1 MTTLEVL
8 TNDQRAQVHERTLH
22 VLEHAGMR
30 VDSDEGRRILRDAGA
45 RVDEATR
52 IVRFP
57 PELVEHA
64 LAAAPRSFALGGR
77 RPGWGLPMNVGES
90 SLCLDGG
97 PTLVL
102 DRQTGERR
110 RSTHDDW
117 LEATRLCD
125 ALEEIGM
132 RWSPVEGKVL
142 GDTPADWVSA
152 MTETLRNFSR
162 HVNDSFED
170 AALAPWTLEV
180 LEIVFGG
187 RREIR
192 RLHPYSFLICPVSPL
207 VLESWEVDAW
217 LALRG
222 YDIPVAVMPMPIM
235 GATAPGSL
243 LATVLVGNCETLGT
257 LCLVEAAEPGVP
269 FIHAPTLATMDPR
282 SGRVAGN
289 APHAALNAAGVEM
302 ARFYGLPAMGS
313 GPGCDA
319 YAPGIQA
326 AYEKAIGTAFG
337 CLAWPDILVG
347 PGSLAEA
354 TVFSFEQTLIDV
366 EVWRLCRKTHEGVAV
381 QEDRWLSDVLERVG
395 PGGQFLGEASTRR
408 NVRGGEWLLP
418 QLGVHDSYNAW
429 TAAGAP
435 DIMAEAHAQVEDI
448 LARHEPPALGE
459 DVERALEELRTRAKD
474 AST

>member
-22 VLEHAGMR
+22 ILEHTGMR
-30 VDSDEGRRILRDAGA
+30 VDSDEGRRILKEAGA
-45 RVDEATR
+45 LVDEATR

-64 LAAAPRSFALGGR
+64 LAAAPRRFALGGR
-77 RPGWGLPMNVGES
+77 RSGWRLPMNAGAS
-90 SLCLDGG
+90 SLCLDGA
-97 PTLVL
+97 TLVL

-132 RWSPVEGKVL
+132 WWSPVEGKVL
-142 GDTPADWVSA
+142 GDRPADWVRS

-162 HVNDSFED
+162 HVQDSFED

-187 RREIR
+187 RDAVR

-235 GATAPGSL
+235 GATAPASL

-326 AYEKAIGTAFG
+326 AYEKTIGTAFG

-366 EVWRLCRKTHEGVAV
+366 EVWRLFRKTHEGVAV

-418 QLGVHDSYNAW
+418 QLGVHDSYDAW
-429 TAAGAP
+429 SAAGAP

-459 DVERALEELRTRAKD
+459 DVERALEELRARAMD

>member
-1 MTTLEVL
+1 MTTIEVL
-8 TNDQRAQVHERTLH
+8 TAEQRAQVHERTLH
-22 VLEHAGMR
+22 VLEHTGMR
-30 VDSDEGRRILRDAGA
+30 VDSDEGRRILKEAGA
-45 RVDEATR
+45 LVDESTR
-52 IVRFP
+52 IVRLP
-57 PELVEHA
+57 CALVERS
-64 LAAAPRSFALGGR
+64 LATAPRDFALGGR
-77 RPGWGLPMNVGES
+77 RPGWRLPMNAGES

-97 PTLVL
+97 TLVL

-132 RWSPVEGKVL
+132 YWSPVEGGQT
-142 GDTPADWVSA
+142 GDTVGDWVDYVA
-152 MTETLRNFSR
+152 DKFRNFSR

-207 VLESWEVDAW
+207 VLESWQVDAW

-243 LATVLVGNCETLGT
+243 LATTLLGNCETLGT

-282 SGRVAGN
+282 EGDRDGLRLSRLARHPGRPRHAGRGHRLQLR
-289 APHAALNAAGVEM
+289 ADPHRRRDLAAVPQD
-302 ARFYGLPAMGS
+302 ARGRLRGR
-313 GPGCDA
+313 
-319 YAPGIQA
+319 
-326 AYEKAIGTAFG
+326 
-337 CLAWPDILVG
+337 
-347 PGSLAEA
+347 GSLAQRCA
-354 TVFSFEQTLIDV
+354 
-366 EVWRLCRKTHEGVAV
+366 RARRPRRAV
-381 QEDRWLSDVLERVG
+381 
-395 PGGQFLGEASTRR
+395 PRR
-408 NVRGGEWLLP
+408 SV
-418 QLGVHDSYNAW
+418 D
-429 TAAGAP
+429 AA
-435 DIMAEAHAQVEDI
+435 QR
-448 LARHEPPALGE
+448 AR
-459 DVERALEELRTRAKD
+459 R
-474 AST
+474 

>member
-8 TNDQRAQVHERTLH
+8 TDDQRAQVHERTLH
-22 VLEHAGMR
+22 VLEHTGMR
-30 VDSDEGRRILRDAGA
+30 VDSDEGRRILSDAGA

-64 LAAAPRSFALGGR
+64 LAAAPRKFSLGGR
-77 RPGWGLPMNVGES
+77 RSGWRLPMNAGES

-97 PTLVL
+97 PTMVL

-110 RSTHDDW
+110 PSTHDDW

-125 ALEEIGM
+125 AIEEIGM
-132 RWSPVEGKVL
+132 WWSPVVGKVL
-142 GDTPADWVSA
+142 ADTPADWVGSMA
-152 MTETLRNFSR
+152 ETFRTFSR
-162 HVNDSFED
+162 HVQDSFED

-187 RREIR
+187 RDAVR

-243 LATVLVGNCETLGT
+243 LATVLLGNCETLGT

-282 SGRVAGN
+282 NGRLAGS
-289 APHAALNAAGVEM
+289 AGHAALNAAAVEM
-302 ARFYGLPAMGS
+302 ARFYDLPALGS

-319 YAPGIQA
+319 FTPGIQA
-326 AYEKAIGTAFG
+326 AYEKAIGTALG

-354 TVFSFEQTLIDV
+354 TVFSFEQTVIDV
-366 EVWRLCRKTHEGVAV
+366 EIWRLFRKTHEGVSVA
-381 QEDRWLSDVLERVG
+381 EDRWLTDVLERVG
-395 PGGQFLGEASTRR
+395 PGGQFLGDASTRH

-418 QLGVHDSYNAW
+418 QLGVHDSYEAW

-448 LARHEPPALGE
+448 LAHHEPPALGE
-459 DVERALEELRTRAKD
+459 DVERALEELRLRAVR
-474 AST
+474 ATV

>member
-8 TNDQRAQVHERTLH
+8 TNDQRAQVHEATLH
-22 VLEHAGMR
+22 VLEHTGMR
-30 VDSDEGRRILRDAGA
+30 VDSDEGRRILKDAGA

-64 LAAAPRSFALGGR
+64 LAAAPRRFALGGR
-77 RPGWGLPMNVGES
+77 RPGWGLPMNAGES

-102 DRQTGERR
+102 DRRTGERR

-132 RWSPVEGKVL
+132 WWSPVEGKVL
-142 GDTPADWVSA
+142 GDTPADWVSS

-162 HVNDSFED
+162 HVQDSFED

-235 GATAPGSL
+235 GATAPASL

-319 YAPGIQA
+319 FAPGIQA
-326 AYEKAIGTAFG
+326 AYEKAIGTALG

-347 PGSLAEA
+347 PGTLAEA

-366 EVWRLCRKTHEGVAV
+366 EIWRLCRKTHEGVLVDDA
-381 QEDRWLSDVLERVG
+381 RWLSDVLERVG
-395 PGGQFLGEASTRR
+395 PAGQFIGEASTRR

-418 QLGVHDSYNAW
+418 QLGVHDSYDAW
-429 TAAGAP
+429 TAAGSP
-435 DIMAEAHAQVEDI
+435 DVIAESRAQVEDI
-448 LARHEPPALGE
+448 LAHHEPLAFE
-459 DVERALEELRTRAKD
+459 KDVERALEELRSRAMD
-474 AST
+474 ASA